1 MLLTVD
7 LQSSQPLHDQLA
19 GQLRQSIATGDIAA
33 GEKLPPA
40 RELATSLGVNVHTML
55 RAYKTLQDEGL
66 LEVRRGRGTIVTG
79 VAPRQANMVAIAREL
94 VQEARRAGLPDSK
107 IRQLLEAQL

>member
-7 LQSSQPLHDQLA
+7 VQSSHPLHDQLA
-19 GQLRQSIATGDIAA
+19 GQLRKAIAA
-33 GEKLPPA
+33 GDPGPGDKLPPA
-40 RELATSLGVNVHTML
+40 KELAASLGVNIHTML

-66 LEVRRGRGTIVTG
+66 LEVRRGRGTLVTAN
-79 VAPRQANMVAIAREL
+79 APERVDVVSIAKQL
-94 VQEARRAGLPDSK
+94 VTEARRHGLADDG